1 MSPKEKRT
9 NDQTHTSMEENMKKK
24 AVVFVFL
31 VSLGLSI
38 LGAHSVVAAQ
48 YPGRDYLDAHFN
60 PR

>member
-1 MSPKEKRT
+1 
-9 NDQTHTSMEENMKKK
+9 MEENMKKK

-48 YPGRDYLDAHFN
+48 YLGETT
-60 PR
+60 